1 MDSKMI
7 GSGWDRLSAALR
19 SRAGLTLVAVFVVA
33 SIGVA
38 VVGAVYYDSQR
49 AAIIAQKDS
58 ELSAIR
64 DLKIDQVLQWHGALL
79 ADASQAAGDPTT
91 HDEIAAWLANPGD
104 ASSSEVL
111 RAWMDDIARQRQY
124 PSAVILFAD
133 GSHWITTTGGTGPV
147 ARDLSETVAAERS
160 DEATVTDLFL
170 RSPGKPQLDVIAPLT
185 LGGTKV
191 RAVLILHGDPK
202 RVLYPLIR
210 QWPTPSASSETLLI
224 RPENGGVLFLN
235 DLRFRA
241 GVALVM
247 SLPAGEE
254 KLLAVQALTGPARA
268 VEGVDYRGVPVLGAV
283 GPVPG
288 TPWYIVAKT
297 DQSEAYASILATQ
310 QLTLGAVALL
320 LTLVAL
326 GVGLAWRQRAALL
339 YRVGLEAERVRRQ
352 AAEQYDYL
360 TRYANDPVV
369 LASGNLRI
377 LQVNDAASAAYGY
390 TRQEFLEMPLADLYD
405 PSILEEAVVDAERV
419 WSEQSSV
426 FVTRHRRKDG
436 TLFDVEISA
445 RLIEDGEDTTYLSVV
460 RDITERRQ
468 ADEALRRGAED
479 LKQAQALGRI
489 GSWGFDVESS
499 EVTWSDET
507 FVIYGR
513 DPAWGPPSSDQ
524 EAAYYSREQADTL
537 HEYARRAIE
546 GGEGSDYDLIAA
558 LPDGRRV
565 HLSAT
570 MRAIKDASGRVVRL
584 VGTLQDITERKMIE
598 ETLRRSEQNLNLSV
612 GRVGTWNWDLVTDE
626 LEWSP
631 RAKAMFGLPE
641 DAAVTHDSF
650 LAALHPDDRDGADAA
665 IKEALSGKT
674 DCDMEYRVVFPDG
687 TVRWIY
693 DLGRAYEDATGT
705 PVRMAGSMLDITD
718 RKLAEEKTRS
728 LVADLARSNSE
739 LERFAYV
746 ASHDLQEPLRMVA
759 SYTQL
764 LQSRYK
770 GRLDSDADEFIEY
783 AVDGATRMR
792 TLINELLAYSRVGTQ
807 GAPIVPTGLE
817 PVLVTVLK
825 VLEQTLSESG
835 AVVTHDSMP
844 TVRCDGLQ
852 IGRVFQNLIT
862 NAAKFH
868 GDEPPRIH
876 VGAARSGGDWVFSV
890 KDNGIGIEP
899 AYFDRIFVIFQ
910 RLESRA
916 DYEGTGMGLAI
927 CKRIV
932 ERHGGRIWVESQ
944 RGAGSTFYFALR
956 DDAEGFE

>member
-584 VGTLQDITERKMIE
+584 VGTLQDIT
-598 ETLRRSEQNLNLSV
+598 
-612 GRVGTWNWDLVTDE
+612 
-626 LEWSP
+626 
-631 RAKAMFGLPE
+631 
-641 DAAVTHDSF
+641 
-650 LAALHPDDRDGADAA
+650 
-665 IKEALSGKT
+665 
-674 DCDMEYRVVFPDG
+674 
-687 TVRWIY
+687 
-693 DLGRAYEDATGT
+693 
-705 PVRMAGSMLDITD
+705 D